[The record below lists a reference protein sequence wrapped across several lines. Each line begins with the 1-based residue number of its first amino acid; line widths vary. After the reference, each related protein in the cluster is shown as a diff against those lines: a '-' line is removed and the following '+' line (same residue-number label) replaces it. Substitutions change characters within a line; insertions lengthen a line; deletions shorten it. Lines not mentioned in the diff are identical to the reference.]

1 MKDNLKDLKNKRIT
15 IMGLGLNQGGL
26 GVTQFLVK
34 AGAQILVTDLK
45 TKEELNP
52 SLKKLKDFNIKYVL
66 GRHREEDFINTDMV
80 IQNPAIPHNSKYL
93 KIARSQGILIETDL
107 GIFFQLCPSKKII
120 AIAGTKGKSTVSFLV
135 YQIFKEA
142 QKEVVLAGNI
152 GISVL
157 DILEKITPQ
166 TWVIL
171 EISTWQ
177 MEGMK
182 KHKFRPQTAVL
193 TNILPDHLD
202 RYPNFKEYAQAEKL
216 IFKHQRSNDNLVV
229 NFDNEETIQVK
240 EETKAQVYWFS
251 TKERIESGSY
261 LEKDNL
267 VFQSGEHKIPFAKI
281 SNLTLPGP
289 HNLENILAAGT
300 VGFIHK
306 IPAEIIL
313 RAIKNFPGLP
323 YRLEFIR
330 EFKGIKFYNDSCST
344 TPEATLAAL
353 ESFPQQPIILILGGK
368 DKKLDYEKLG
378 KVIGENK
385 EIKKIVL
392 LQHPDYDASPKIFSA
407 LKKHLD
413 PEKIILASNLKIGV
427 EAALQK
433 AQPKEIILLSPA
445 AASFGMF
452 KNEFDRGDQFNTA
465 VKNLKRQ
472 KS

>member
-1 MKDNLKDLKNKRIT
+1 MTKIFEDLKNKRIT

-52 SLKKLKDFNIKYVL
+52 SLEKLKGFNIKYVL

-93 KIARSQGILIETDL
+93 KIARSQGIIIETDL

-120 AIAGTKGKSTVSFLV
+120 AIAGTKGKSTVSFLI

-202 RYPNFKEYAQAEKL
+202 RYPNFKEYAHAEKL

-251 TKERIESGSY
+251 TKEKIESGSY

-289 HNLENILAAGT
+289 HHLENILAAGT

-378 KVIGENK
+378 KAIGENK
-385 EIKKIVL
+385 EIKKIIL

-407 LKKHLD
+407 LKKHLN

-433 AQPKEIILLSPA
+433 AQPNEIILFSPA

-465 VKNLKRQ
+465 VKNLKR
-472 KS
+472 

>member
-1 MKDNLKDLKNKRIT
+1 
-15 IMGLGLNQGGL
+15 
-26 GVTQFLVK
+26 
-34 AGAQILVTDLK
+34 
-45 TKEELNP
+45 
-52 SLKKLKDFNIKYVL
+52 
-66 GRHREEDFINTDMV
+66 MV

-93 KIARSQGILIETDL
+93 KIARSQGIPIETDL
-107 GIFFQLCPSKKII
+107 GFFFQLCPSKKII

>member
-330 EFKGIKFYNDSCST
+330 KFKGIKFYNDSCST

-385 EIKKIVL
+385 EIKKIIL
-392 LQHPDYDASPKIFSA
+392 LQHPDYDASPKIFYA
-407 LKKHLD
+407 LKKHLN

-433 AQPKEIILLSPA
+433 AQPNEIILFSPA

-465 VKNLKRQ
+465 VKNLKR
-472 KS
+472 